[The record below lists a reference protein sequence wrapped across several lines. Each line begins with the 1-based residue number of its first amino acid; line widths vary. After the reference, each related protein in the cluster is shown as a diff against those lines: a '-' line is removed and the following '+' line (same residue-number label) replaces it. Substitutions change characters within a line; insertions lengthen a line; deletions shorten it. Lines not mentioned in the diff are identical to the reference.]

1 MSRATRTVI
10 IGSRVGLHARPASL
24 FVQAVAATGHTV
36 TITTPS
42 GDTADGASILSVLA
56 LGVAHGTSIEL
67 SVEGDD
73 ADTVAD
79 QLTAML
85 ASDLDAS

>member
-1 MSRATRTVI
+1 MAHATRTVI
-10 IGSRVGLHARPASL
+10 IGSRVGLHARPASR

-36 TITTPS
+36 TVTTAS

-56 LGVAHGTSIEL
+56 LGVAHGTSIEI

-85 ASDLDAS
+85 ASDLDAG